1 MVAKSFTDIVEKC
14 FWLLSEF
21 HERAYARRVKRKY
34 EFFVGYQIF
43 IFLSRLILKLLLSSV
58 INKY

>member
-21 HERAYARRVKRKY
+21 HERVYARRVKRKY

-43 IFLSRLILKLLLSSV
+43 IFLSRLLLKLLLSSV

>member
-21 HERAYARRVKRKY
+21 HERAYARVKRKY

-43 IFLSRLILKLLLSSV
+43 IFLSGLLLKLLLSSV

>member
-21 HERAYARRVKRKY
+21 HERAYARRVKY

-43 IFLSRLILKLLLSSV
+43 IFLSRLLLKLLLSSV